1 MKMLHKFMIAAL
13 ILAGHNWTH
22 AQSNPFFDDFEVL
35 GGVNLSWIS
44 AEMTDKFEG
53 QNRIGI
59 LLGVQKPYQL
69 KERLYLLTGIFF
81 SQQGADYDESDQPI
95 TGTPRYTGT
104 YKLSYVNAQ
113 TLGEYRITT
122 NFRVQFGPYLG
133 VLVSANDEYEEIGG
147 GFSGEE
153 DASDRF
159 KGLDF
164 GGVVGLSYELTKN
177 LSANLRYQHGISD
190 VYGGDQGFEYR
201 NRVLSLGVA
210 YDIEDLI
217 APGDISQ

>member
-1 MKMLHKFMIAAL
+1 M
-13 ILAGHNWTH
+13 
-22 AQSNPFFDDFEVL
+22 
-35 GGVNLSWIS
+35 
-44 AEMTDKFEG
+44 
-53 QNRIGI
+53 
-59 LLGVQKPYQL
+59 
-69 KERLYLLTGIFF
+69 
-81 SQQGADYDESDQPI
+81 
-95 TGTPRYTGT
+95 
-104 YKLSYVNAQ
+104 
-113 TLGEYRITT
+113 
-122 NFRVQFGPYLG
+122 G
-133 VLVSANDEYEEIGG
+133 VLISANDEYEEIGG

-177 LSANLRYQHGISD
+177 LSANLRYQHGFSD